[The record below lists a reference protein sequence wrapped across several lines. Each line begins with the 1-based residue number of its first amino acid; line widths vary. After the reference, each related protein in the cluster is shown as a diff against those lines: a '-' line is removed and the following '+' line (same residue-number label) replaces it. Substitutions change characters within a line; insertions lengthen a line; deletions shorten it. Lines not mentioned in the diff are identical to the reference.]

1 MEFFQFIFLVWL
13 GAVIILGWLV
23 LRAPVVISKGVLA
36 ILSLL
41 LMGLGFWVA
50 PQQLSSL
57 GLAARNKEP
66 DQLAYYLS
74 IGQGIVGFLNLVP
87 LAAFTKPA
95 ALYLA
100 YAIVS
105 ALLLLAPYLYFA
117 TW

>member
-1 MEFFQFIFLVWL
+1 MELFQFFFLVMI
-13 GAVIILGWLV
+13 GVVIAVGLVVWRAPLV
-23 LRAPVVISKGVLA
+23 LSKSVLA

-41 LMGLGFWVA
+41 LIALGFWLA

-74 IGQGIVGFLNLVP
+74 IGQGVVGLLNLVT
-87 LAAFTKPA
+87 LAVSSKRA
-95 ALYLA
+95 ALYFA
-100 YAIVS
+100 YAVVS